1 MCTLPCHHLDHE
13 RGLVS
18 EVTLKG
24 QHSRLEG
31 GQQVG
36 KEPDTTSLD
45 VLLDGN
51 GHKACGPNAPRAH
64 HRGHAEGLVC
74 WT

>member
-1 MCTLPCHHLDHE
+1 MCTQLCHHLDHK

-18 EVTLKG
+18 EVALKG

-36 KEPDTTSLD
+36 KEPDTTSLNA
-45 VLLDGN
+45 LLDGN
-51 GHKACGPNAPRAH
+51 GHKACRPNAPRAH
-64 HRGHAEGLVC
+64 RLGAC
-74 WT
+74 

>member
-51 GHKACGPNAPRAH
+51 GHKACGPNAP
-64 HRGHAEGLVC
+64 
-74 WT
+74 